1 MSPSE
6 GPIAILVVDDEKSIL
21 TALTKFLTA
30 KGYDVS
36 TAASGEEALE
46 VLRRLK
52 IAGLVL
58 DVRMPG
64 LSGIDLVPKV
74 LEIEPNAAILM
85 LTAVNDATTASLCM
99 QRGAME
105 YLTKPIDLEELHKA
119 IQRALKRRDAL
130 METDEL
136 NQWLKEEVSVRT
148 AELRRERANLQ
159 RISVAT
165 LEVLVNA
172 LEAKDPYSR
181 GHSARIADLS
191 AMVAAEMGLE
201 DEDVEAVRTAGR
213 LHDIGKIGIREEVLV
228 KQGPL
233 TDDEYEHVKQ
243 HVVVGSQILAPLTHL
258 REVIHY
264 VRSHHERWDG
274 RGYPDGLKGEE
285 IPIGARILAVVEVYD
300 ALTTS
305 RPYQEKMSSEFA
317 VERMRDLTGTGI
329 ATDVFD
335 ALETVVNRRQTLVF
349 LDDAAQGD
357 TE

>member
-105 YLTKPIDLEELHKA
+105 
-119 IQRALKRRDAL
+119 
-130 METDEL
+130 
-136 NQWLKEEVSVRT
+136 
-148 AELRRERANLQ
+148 
-159 RISVAT
+159 
-165 LEVLVNA
+165 
-172 LEAKDPYSR
+172 
-181 GHSARIADLS
+181 
-191 AMVAAEMGLE
+191 
-201 DEDVEAVRTAGR
+201 
-213 LHDIGKIGIREEVLV
+213 
-228 KQGPL
+228 
-233 TDDEYEHVKQ
+233 
-243 HVVVGSQILAPLTHL
+243 
-258 REVIHY
+258 
-264 VRSHHERWDG
+264 
-274 RGYPDGLKGEE
+274 
-285 IPIGARILAVVEVYD
+285 
-300 ALTTS
+300 
-305 RPYQEKMSSEFA
+305 
-317 VERMRDLTGTGI
+317 
-329 ATDVFD
+329 
-335 ALETVVNRRQTLVF
+335 
-349 LDDAAQGD
+349 
-357 TE
+357 